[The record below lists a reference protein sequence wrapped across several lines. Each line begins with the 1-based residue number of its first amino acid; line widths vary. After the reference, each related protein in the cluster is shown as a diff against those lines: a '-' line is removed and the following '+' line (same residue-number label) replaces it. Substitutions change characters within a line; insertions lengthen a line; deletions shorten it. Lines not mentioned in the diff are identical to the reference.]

1 MNTATLI
8 KAAKAIVDTVSRTG
22 TCTPAQIHNLNEID
36 AKLGDCMDT
45 AADNE
50 EFMQIFE
57 MREEIASA
65 LAIETSTFSFA

>member
-1 MNTATLI
+1 MNTAQLI
-8 KAAKAIVDTVSRTG
+8 TIAKAIVDTVGRTG
-22 TCTPAQIHNLNEID
+22 TCTPSQIHNLNMID
-36 AKLGDCMDT
+36 EKLSDSMDT

-57 MREEIASA
+57 MREEIAGA

>member
-1 MNTATLI
+1 MNTAKLI
-8 KAAKAIVDTVSRTG
+8 AAAKTIVDTVGRTG
-22 TCTPAQIHNLNEID
+22 TCTPSQIHNLTEID
-36 AKLGDCMDT
+36 NKLSDCMDT

-50 EFMQIFE
+50 EFVQIFE